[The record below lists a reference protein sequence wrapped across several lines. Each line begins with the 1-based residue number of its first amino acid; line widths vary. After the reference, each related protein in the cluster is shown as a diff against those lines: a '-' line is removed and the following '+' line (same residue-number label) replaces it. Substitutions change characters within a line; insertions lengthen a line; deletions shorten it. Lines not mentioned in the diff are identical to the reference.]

1 MRRFRIDVNRDVCVG
16 DGLCR
21 ETAPETFQIDTEGK
35 VAVLNPEGDAAEY
48 IKSAA
53 QKCRLE
59 AITLFD
65 ADTGERVW
73 PRWRE

>member
-16 DGLCR
+16 DGLCG
-21 ETAPETFQIDTEGK
+21 ETAPDTFRIDTDGK
-35 VAVLNPEGDAAEY
+35 VSVMNPQGDAAEY
-48 IKSAA
+48 IKAA
-53 QKCRLE
+53 ARSCRLE

-73 PRWRE
+73 PRWRG